1 MNPYTLGPVAA
12 VLDAAYAV
20 VVHLELLLEPVFP
33 VAAAGAAIVVI
44 TLLVRSAL
52 IPVGVSQARAE
63 VARRRLAPAIARLR
77 QKHARNPERMQREL
91 MDLYAAEKTSPFAGF
106 VPMLIQLPIVS
117 IVYGLFTQLHVNGHA
132 NGLLEQTVFGVPLG
146 TSLLSVSGAG
156 IVWADVA
163 VFGAILASIA
173 IVATLSRRFLAPL
186 PPLAQPAVPATPV
199 APTVPGAESLTRI
212 LSYLPYLTVLFAA
225 FVPLAAA
232 LYLAVTTAWSFGE
245 RLILRHRMAG

>member
-20 VVHLELLLEPVFP
+20 VQHLASLLEPLFP

-63 VARRRLAPAIARLR
+63 VDRRRLAPLVSQLR
-77 QKHARNPERMQREL
+77 QKHAKNPERMQREL
-91 MDLYAAEKTSPFAGF
+91 MALYAAEKTSPFAGF
-106 VPMLIQLPIVS
+106 LPLLIQLPIVS
-117 IVYGLFTQLHVNGHA
+117 LVYGLFTQLHVNGHS

-146 TSLLSVSGAG
+146 TSLLSVFGSGIG
-156 IVWADVA
+156 LQQVV
-163 VFGAILASIA
+163 VFGVLLATIA
-173 IVATLSRRFLAPL
+173 TVATLSRRFLAPL
-186 PPLAQPAVPATPV
+186 PPAVLPGTQA
-199 APTVPGAESLTRI
+199 APTAATVPGAESLTRI
-212 LSYLPYLTVLFAA
+212 LSYLPYVTVLFAA

-232 LYLAVTTAWSFGE
+232 IYLALTTLWSFVE
-245 RLILRHRMAG
+245 RLILRRRMAG